1 VQGIDEVRSGLCLKI
16 GRKARGV
23 RKERTVQSS
32 PRSVFERQ
40 WYLGTDTSQDITEQA
55 NDGNN
60 SSVSR
65 YVGQSRIRE
74 NSMIYQSN
82 RGRSRPRL
90 FTSKRPRLAHVSL
103 CIVSFPFGSH
113 FSSAANIRE
122 IHHSS
127 SMNSTITVPFFNPAS
142 AMGTSSIS
150 RRFLPMLMSSKDL
163 PSLPS
168 KGDAFSH
175 S

>member
-90 FTSKRPRLAHVSL
+90 FTSKRPRLAHVHYAL
-103 CIVSFPFGSH
+103 YPSH
-113 FSSAANIRE
+113 LEATLVPQQTFAKS
-122 IHHSS
+122 
-127 SMNSTITVPFFNPAS
+127 IT
-142 AMGTSSIS
+142 
-150 RRFLPMLMSSKDL
+150 RRR
-163 PSLPS
+163 
-168 KGDAFSH
+168 
-175 S
+175 